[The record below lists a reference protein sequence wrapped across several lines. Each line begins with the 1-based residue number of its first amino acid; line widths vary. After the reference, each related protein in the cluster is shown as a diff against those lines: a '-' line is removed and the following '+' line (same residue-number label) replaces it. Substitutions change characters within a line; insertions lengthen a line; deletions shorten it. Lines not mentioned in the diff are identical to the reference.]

1 MTLDARTKRTL
12 YRLLALFLAAGGGD
26 AIIQFSTS
34 TTYDWRHLAGVLV
47 AAAVMAGEQFLKE
60 TDTTTASP
68 TVKAV
73 NLALEDQTVFTQ
85 AGAPALQA
93 TVAPPKVA
101 LR

>member
-12 YRLLALFLAAGGGD
+12 YRLLAGFLAAGAGD
-26 AIIQFSTS
+26 AIIQFVNSS
-34 TTYDWRHLAGVLV
+34 TYDWRHLAGALAV
-47 AAAVMAGEQFLKE
+47 AAVLSIEQFLKD
-60 TDTTTASP
+60 TDSTTSSP

-73 NLALEDQTVFTQ
+73 NLALEDQSTFTQ
-85 AGAPALQA
+85 GGTPALQA